1 MRLEPPQPPRAAPL
15 PPASPEQP
23 IRTERR
29 REGWREFRHA
39 YPGILA
45 TMTFALVA
53 FLAFDGWLIYKRVKY
68 NNEVERLRSGM
79 TEFERRQ
86 ADLILAQD
94 ENRLQVMIELIKRQA
109 QGDKDLNLAVS
120 VDSGFMYLQRE
131 GAKLREMPTVTG
143 PERTVGT
150 APDTVRM
157 AVPRGT
163 RTIERIIGAGDS
175 WDVPE
180 WVFVDRGL
188 PAPAS
193 RTAKGALGPA
203 AIVLNGGTVIYS
215 MPEDG
220 PLADSTYVM
229 PGSIRASASDMRAVA
244 PNLKPGMKVYF
255 Y

>member
-1 MRLEPPQPPRAAPL
+1 MRLEPSDTPMAAPL
-15 PPASPEQP
+15 PPAEQP
-23 IRTERR
+23 VRVERR
-29 REGWREFRHA
+29 RESWREFRHA

-45 TMTFALVA
+45 TMTIALLV

-68 NNEVERLRSGM
+68 NSEVERLRSGM

-120 VDSGFMYLQRE
+120 VDSGVMYLQRE
-131 GAKLREMPTVTG
+131 GAKLREMATVAG
-143 PERTVGT
+143 PEKTVGT

-163 RTIERIIGAGDS
+163 RTVERIIGGTDS
-175 WDVPE
+175 WEVPE
-180 WVFVDRGL
+180 WVFADRGL
-188 PAPAS
+188 AVPEKRAV
-193 RTAKGALGPA
+193 KGALGPA

-215 MPEDG
+215 TPADG

-229 PGSIRASASDMRAVA
+229 PGSVRASAADMRAVA
-244 PNLKPGMKVYF
+244 PNLKPGMKIYF

>member
-1 MRLEPPQPPRAAPL
+1 MRLEPPETPRAAPL
-15 PPASPEQP
+15 PPPPEQP

-120 VDSGFMYLQRE
+120 VDSGVMYLQRE
-131 GAKLREMPTVTG
+131 GAKLREMPTMTG
-143 PERTVGT
+143 AEKTVGT

-157 AVPRGT
+157 AVPRGA
-163 RTIERIIGAGDS
+163 RTVERIIDGGDS
-175 WDVPE
+175 WEVPAWVFTDRNLPVPE
-180 WVFVDRGL
+180 RR
-188 PAPAS
+188 AM
-193 RTAKGALGPA
+193 KGALGPA

-215 MPEDG
+215 TPSDG

-229 PGSIRASASDMRAVA
+229 PGSVRASAADMRAVA
-244 PNLKPGMKVYF
+244 PNLKPGMKIYF

>member
-1 MRLEPPQPPRAAPL
+1 
-15 PPASPEQP
+15 
-23 IRTERR
+23 
-29 REGWREFRHA
+29 
-39 YPGILA
+39 
-45 TMTFALVA
+45 MTVALIA
-53 FLAFDGWLIYKRVKY
+53 LLAFDGWLVYKRVKY

-120 VDSGFMYLQRE
+120 VDSGVMYLQRE
-131 GAKLREMPTVTG
+131 GAKLREMATVTG
-143 PERTVGT
+143 PEKTVGT

-157 AVPRGT
+157 AVPRGA
-163 RTIERIIGAGDS
+163 RTVERIIGGGDS
-175 WDVPE
+175 WEVPE
-180 WVFVDRGL
+180 WVFADRGIAV
-188 PAPAS
+188 PGDRAV
-193 RTAKGALGPA
+193 KGALGPA

-215 MPEDG
+215 TPSTG

-229 PGSIRASASDMRAVA
+229 PGSIRASAADMRAVA
-244 PNLKPGMKVYF
+244 PNLKPGMKIYF